1 MRVQRPAAPC
11 RNYPKKGGRKRDS
24 EPKLQVCHSENA
36 QLHSFPSW
44 GILKSTIKYFK
55 VFLEILWQ
63 VTPDATMALPEVLLL
78 VTVLSNHSIRKSLF
92 KVGRKK
98 NASLRSLNWCFQP
111 LTDINE
117 ENKNPKISSENYP
130 QSVRNW
136 LTWSNAKSQWA
147 RKHVCISIYIRVC
160 VYIWQAKDTNLFILV
175 CALAVYTHRSGW
187 QTQISCGFQPP
198 STTVLMAV
206 HFHSI
211 SCNTWPTYES
221 HEYIIPLFIYRDPK
235 QKVGSSASSDAGA
248 EGQQQ
253 HVVYHLRA
261 SACRLFWQ
269 RDQSHLAGATGQ
281 VTLPRSRMCLL
292 WFFPACLFLSRCYF
306 YQGNTAG

>member
-1 MRVQRPAAPC
+1 MYLYIYLC
-11 RNYPKKGGRKRDS
+11 
-24 EPKLQVCHSENA
+24 
-36 QLHSFPSW
+36 
-44 GILKSTIKYFK
+44 
-55 VFLEILWQ
+55 
-63 VTPDATMALPEVLLL
+63 
-78 VTVLSNHSIRKSLF
+78 
-92 KVGRKK
+92 
-98 NASLRSLNWCFQP
+98 
-111 LTDINE
+111 
-117 ENKNPKISSENYP
+117 
-130 QSVRNW
+130 
-136 LTWSNAKSQWA
+136 
-147 RKHVCISIYIRVC
+147 VCIYDRQRIP
-160 VYIWQAKDTNLFILV
+160 TFILV

-206 HFHSI
+206 HFRSI
-211 SCNTWPTYES
+211 SCNTEPTYES

-281 VTLPRSRMCLL
+281 VTLPRSRM
-292 WFFPACLFLSRCYF
+292 
-306 YQGNTAG
+306 